1 MTNHKRHN
9 GGWFR
14 DRRIRTKI
22 LLVYLPLLLI
32 PFLVLGYTGN
42 AVYSKV
48 VVDKTAKGF
57 ADNSALIISRLN
69 GMLANVESSANM
81 LSLNL
86 NRAIENKSDLSSDF
100 DLSRYTAIT
109 TQLSLALLVFPDV
122 ESALFIDT
130 KGRIYGSHPKIE
142 EHQPLRVRN
151 ELYQSIDDTNGV
163 TIWLPMQRRE
173 YWVTDVQAPVLTAGK
188 KIVDINSGKTLG
200 ILLLNLKESKLS
212 AVLQTMN
219 AEPSAQYLIVDSS
232 GNVVSASKKVDLL
245 LPIGNSDLLSWVNS
259 HIQSADIKDIN
270 REKTLLTIRS
280 FEKLGWKLVSVTPLK
295 ALTTDLEQ
303 IKITLMMI
311 AGVCVLFAAIGVAYL
326 SKWIANPIVR
336 LAKSMKGFQE
346 GDLDGRLTIESKDEL
361 GLFAAGFN
369 EMTRRIKSLLA
380 NIKFEQKQ
388 KREYE
393 LALIQSQI
401 KPHFLYNTLDVIYAL
416 SEMGRIKDVQ
426 RTTKALADFYRLTL
440 NQGKELI
447 SIEQEVR
454 ILKDYL
460 AIQHIRYSDVFT
472 YSIEVDQEILPHS
485 ILKLTVQPV
494 IENAIYH
501 GLKLRQ
507 DKGHLHVRGYLEYG
521 LIHIK
526 VSDNGVGM
534 SPEKIRMLLRSP
546 VEEPGSSRELK
557 QEMSFGL
564 RNVNERIRLSFGEQY
579 GLTIESELGKGT
591 TVTITL
597 PSGGTFGGLAYD

>member
-1 MTNHKRHN
+1 MTIRNKPL

-22 LLVYLPLLLI
+22 LIVYLPLLLI

-48 VVDKTAKGF
+48 VVNKTAKGF

-69 GMLANVESSANM
+69 GMLSNVENNANM

-86 NRAIENKSDLSSDF
+86 NRVIASYPDNSNEFN
-100 DLSRYTAIT
+100 LSRYTAIT
-109 TQLSLALLVFPDV
+109 TQLSLSRLVFPDV
-122 ESALFIDT
+122 ESIVFIDT
-130 KGRIYGSHPKIE
+130 KERIYGSNPKIE
-142 EHQPLRVRN
+142 QNLPQNIRN
-151 ELYQSIDDTNGV
+151 EMLDSIEATNGINV
-163 TIWLPMQRRE
+163 WLPMQYRD
-173 YWVTDVQAPVLTAGK
+173 YWVTDVQTPVLTVGK

-200 ILLLNLKESKLS
+200 ILLLNLQESEVS

-219 AEPSAQYLIVDSS
+219 AEPSAQYSIVDAS
-232 GNVVSASKKVDLL
+232 GNVVSSSKQDELL
-245 LPIGNSDLLSWVNS
+245 LPIGDSDLLSWVNS
-259 HIQSADIKDIN
+259 HAQATDIRDIHQ
-270 REKTLLTIRS
+270 EQTLLTIRS
-280 FEKLGWKLVSVTPLK
+280 FQKLGWKLVSVTPLK
-295 ALTTDLEQ
+295 ALTTDLKQ
-303 IKITLMMI
+303 IKVTLLLI
-311 AGVCVLFAAIGVAYL
+311 AGLCVLFAVIGVTYL
-326 SKWIANPIVR
+326 SNWIANPIVR

-346 GDLDGRLTIESKDEL
+346 GDLDGRLMIESKDEL

-369 EMTRRIKSLLA
+369 EMTKRIKSLLA

-393 LALIQSQI
+393 LALFQSQI

-440 NQGKELI
+440 NQGRELI

-472 YSIEVDQEILPHS
+472 YAIDVDQEILPHS
-485 ILKLTVQPV
+485 ILKLTVQPL

-507 DKGHLHVRGYLEYG
+507 GKGHLHVRGYLEKGFIY
-521 LIHIK
+521 IK
-526 VSDNGVGM
+526 VTDNGVGM
-534 SPEKIRMLLRSP
+534 SPEKIRMLLRSRT
-546 VEEPGSSRELK
+546 EGTDSNHTMK
-557 QEMSFGL
+557 HEMSFGL

-579 GLTIESELGKGT
+579 GLTIESELDKGT
-591 TVTITL
+591 SVTITL
-597 PSGGTFGGLAYD
+597 PSSGTFGGLNND